1 MILHL
6 INQKCFGL
14 DTKLFTTSEN
24 TPDNSTITGI
34 TLDGVNQDI
43 TDVKVLDMAIDFVN
57 AAKITDSEE
66 DIAALQ
72 FVKNI
77 TSIFG
82 INDVDSLVADT
93 NGKIDNIIEILSKMK
108 NEINSAGCNAN
119 TDMDK
124 WMNIAR
130 RYMDEV
136 IDPNDKMPA
145 AEYNKMLQMFTM
157 YNAWV
162 MKR

>member
-6 INQKCFGL
+6 INQKCFGF
-14 DTKLFTTSEN
+14 DTKLFTTTEN
-24 TPDNSTITGI
+24 NPDNSTITGI
-34 TLDGVNQDI
+34 TLDGVDQDI
-43 TDVKVLDMAIDFVN
+43 TDVKVLDMAIEFVN
-57 AAKITDSEE
+57 DAKITDSEE
-66 DIAALQ
+66 DKTALH

-77 TSIFG
+77 TGIFG
-82 INDVDSLVADT
+82 ITNVDDIMAD
-93 NGKIDNIIEILSKMK
+93 NNAKIDKLTSILIGMK

-119 TDMDK
+119 TDMNK

>member
-6 INQKCFGL
+6 INQKCFGF
-14 DTKLFTTSEN
+14 DTKLFTTTEN
-24 TPDNSTITGI
+24 NPDNSTITGI
-34 TLDGVNQDI
+34 TLDGVDQDI
-43 TDVKVLDMAIDFVN
+43 TDVKVLDMAIEFVN
-57 AAKITDSEE
+57 DAKITDSEE
-66 DIAALQ
+66 DKAALH

-93 NGKIDNIIEILSKMK
+93 NSKIDNIVEILGKMK
-108 NEINSAGCNAN
+108 NEINSAGCDAN
-119 TDMDK
+119 TDMNK

>member
-6 INQKCFGL
+6 INQKCFGV

-24 TPDNSTITGI
+24 TPDNSAITGI

-43 TDVKVLDMAIDFVN
+43 TDVKVLDMAIEFVN
-57 AAKITDSEE
+57 AAKFTDTEE
-66 DIAALQ
+66 DKAALH

-82 INDVDSLVADT
+82 INDVDSLVAET
-93 NGKIDNIIEILSKMK
+93 NSKIDKIVEILSKMK
-108 NEINSAGCNAN
+108 NEINSAGCDAN
-119 TDMDK
+119 PDMNK

>member
-1 MILHL
+1 
-6 INQKCFGL
+6 
-14 DTKLFTTSEN
+14 
-24 TPDNSTITGI
+24 
-34 TLDGVNQDI
+34 
-43 TDVKVLDMAIDFVN
+43 MADYN
-57 AAKITDSEE
+57 AKIDK
-66 DIAALQ
+66 L
-72 FVKNI
+72 
-77 TSIFG
+77 TSILIG
-82 INDVDSLVADT
+82 
-93 NGKIDNIIEILSKMK
+93 MK

-119 TDMDK
+119 TDMNK

-145 AEYNKMLQMFTM
+145 AEYNKLLQMFTM